1 MEFLGKMVKKEFKGF
16 GVFDGVVDSYDSS
29 TGFFKILYEDGD
41 SEEADFSEVARLVAE
56 AAAVSTSGDPI
67 PALVKRVG
75 RKPKRRRRNL
85 RDPGKDSENLVADC
99 SLEQRNLEAIGRG
112 LGGDFVNEI
121 CVSANGDVNDNGLD
135 LNRGLNFDDGVE
147 KIETRGY
154 IDLNLTV
161 VNDEFDEDVEKG
173 KKERNFDL
181 NLGLSDEIGLNE
193 IVDNEVCVGPG
204 EELQNGGGAA
214 CQSMNMPD
222 SVVVVDA
229 NHENSYRACVMK
241 LEDSCPDVVAPSPCE
256 DGNAGRRKRR
266 KVARN
271 LTSPTETV
279 LRRSARRAKAVA
291 LNECHSSRVM
301 SSDGANDL
309 SMSGVTD
316 ESEEKPKAMDLGRP
330 REPWVLPPKI
340 ELPPSSTNLN
350 LEGIPVLDLF
360 FVYSCLRS
368 FSTLLYLS
376 PFELED
382 LVAALKSRVSN
393 LLIDFIHVSI
403 LQTLRRHLEFLA
415 NEGSESASTCL
426 RNLNWDLL
434 DVITWPM
441 FMVEYLL
448 IHGSGLKPGSSL
460 DQLNLFDGEYYGQ
473 PAKVKV
479 ELLRRLCDDVIEVEA
494 TRSELSKRMVM
505 ADCTAEVDRAINND
519 LYRKRRVSSGARG
532 DTGFSENMAEEAADG
547 NSDECCLCKM
557 DGNLICCDGCPAA
570 YHTKCVGIVSSLL
583 PEGEWYC
590 PECMV
595 GKFILGTKPQK
606 LVRGADLLGIDPYG
620 RLYFSCFNYLLVS
633 DSNDA
638 ESSFNYY
645 HKDDLGAV
653 IQLLRS
659 YDILYECIL
668 NAISQQ
674 WGIPT
679 NLHEPKSSSEGS
691 AEVLQS
697 NQLTPNSPRPGSSEI
712 ADQDMVTNSISACKQ
727 RKRNR
732 SSAGRRRSVPKTKEE
747 DLIQGHSGDIYV
759 NCYSFARTASSV
771 VEDLLRKPSD
781 KLNADIPKTEEEII
795 SIQSKF
801 ILRKSTKFCWPTIQD
816 VDVSRQ
822 KEKCGW
828 CYCCRFPVEGRE
840 CLFSFVSKSPVAEGL
855 KSEVDAVMLKKN
867 KKGHIIDVICY
878 VLYMEQRLRGLLLG
892 PFLSPSYGELWR
904 KSVVKASD
912 VSSLKRQLLML
923 ESSLHPLALS
933 ADWWKH
939 VDSVATMGS
948 ASHFVANLRATS
960 KNGIS
965 RRKGRY
971 GDSEI
976 KSLVAAGGL
985 CLFWWRGGKVSH
997 SLFNWKVVPRSLAL
1011 KAARNAGRIK
1021 IPGIQYPDG
1030 SENARR
1036 SRHVAW
1042 RAAVETSTSLEQLA
1056 LQVRELDMFL
1066 RWDDI
1071 ENTHP
1076 HSILD
1081 KETTKSIRL
1090 FKKAIIRRKCVEGT
1104 LVKYLLDFG
1113 KRRSVPDVVIKHGI
1127 KVEDP
1132 SGEKKK
1138 YWLDESYVPLH
1149 LLKSFEERRVTR
1161 KVTKTN
1167 SSKAR
1172 KSGKSMKKPL
1182 KEKGFD
1188 YLFSRAERADSHQ
1201 CGHCNKHVP
1210 ISEAVSCQHCNG
1222 FFHKRHVTRS
1232 SEAIASESKYTCHR
1246 CRAGNQ
1252 AKNDSKQGK
1261 QKWGKLQNV
1270 KNLKVGSRGR
1280 LAKLRA
1286 KAREKGK
1293 TLSSSG
1299 SVLSGNNKKVQ
1310 YHKKQ
1315 SLQENANV
1323 SFGMTLRR
1331 SARKATCAPVQSN
1344 SSAGRKKRKRKRNKS
1359 RNVAAKETQKST
1371 TCQKRSIRAVHS
1383 FWLNG
1388 LLFSKKPNDERV
1400 VHFKRRKLLVPSE
1413 FSAGT
1418 DDPPK
1423 CSLCS
1428 GRGFVSASMY
1438 IACEICGDWFHG
1450 DAFGLNKRNLGCVIG
1465 FKCHVCRERSPPVCP
1480 FYDISGGRNELR
1492 IQNVQGSLQE
1502 VWVEKE
1508 TNCVLDMHSN
1518 EVSPTGEDPFGKFE
1532 TVDNCAANVDCD
1544 MSPILDSE
1552 LRAQNGSLDS
1562 QKVIA
1567 NTIESQ
1573 QSGDKTD
1580 LSSGHLQEFPPDD
1593 ASAGCLDSQRLPPNS
1608 VKNLDQVESPLVDPT
1623 SGIQNGSPA
1632 AREEVTA
1639 NEIESQS
1646 GNRAD
1651 LSADCAQEF
1660 CSGDVSLGHI
1670 GVQSVEIFSGSLIH
1684 VETMILDPQLR
1695 VENGSPGT
1703 EVILDV
1709 IDGQTGNVE
1718 ADFSSDHIQVSHCDG
1733 VSLVCSEVQTVQNSV
1748 GNLDQ
1753 MRTSILDSDLRVEN
1767 GLLASKEFTSNATE
1781 IESQIRDL
1789 KADLSTAC
1797 VQKFQSN
1804 DGFLNSIE
1812 VQTEPNSVANLDQIK
1827 TPTLDSELTVE
1838 NGSPNRKEVVSNA
1851 IESKKV
1857 YVQGDELLEE
1867 TKGAK

>member
-1 MEFLGKMVKKEFKGF
+1 MEFLGKMVKKEFEGF

-41 SEEADFSEVARLVAE
+41 SEEADISEVARLVAE

-85 RDPGKDSENLVADC
+85 RDPGKDSENLAADC
-99 SLEQRNLEAIGRG
+99 SLEQRNLEAIEQG
-112 LGGDFVNEI
+112 LGGNFVNEI
-121 CVSANGDVNDNGLD
+121 CVSANGNVNDNGLD

-147 KIETRGY
+147 KVETRGY

-181 NLGLSDEIGLNE
+181 NLGLSDEIGVNE

-204 EELQNGGGAA
+204 EELQNGGGVA

-229 NHENSYRACVMK
+229 NHENSYRAGVMK
-241 LEDSCPDVVAPSPCE
+241 LEESCPDVVALSPCE
-256 DGNAGRRKRR
+256 DGNASRRKRR

-291 LNECHSSRVM
+291 LNECYSSRVM

-316 ESEEKPKAMDLGRP
+316 ESEEKPKAVDLGRP

-340 ELPPSSTNLN
+340 ELPLSSTNLN

-426 RNLNWDLL
+426 RNMNWDLL

-441 FMVEYLL
+441 FMIEYLL

-460 DQLNLFDGEYYGQ
+460 DQLNLFDGEYYSQ
-473 PAKVKV
+473 PAKVKL

-505 ADCTAEVDRAINND
+505 SDCTVEVDRAINND
-519 LYRKRRVSSGARG
+519 LYRKRRVSSGAHG
-532 DTGFSENMAEEAADG
+532 DTGCSENMAEEVADG

-570 YHTKCVGIVSSLL
+570 YHTKCVGIISSLL

-595 GKFILGTKPQK
+595 GKFNLGTKPQK
-606 LVRGADLLGIDPYG
+606 LIRGADLLGIDPYG
-620 RLYFSCFNYLLVS
+620 RS

-659 YDILYECIL
+659 YDILYESIL

-691 AEVLQS
+691 PEVLQS
-697 NQLTPNSPRPGSSEI
+697 NQLTINSPRPGSSEI
-712 ADQDMVTNSISACKQ
+712 ADQDMVTNGISACKQ

-732 SSAGRRRSVPKTKEE
+732 SSAGRHRSVPKTKEE

-771 VEDLLRKPSD
+771 VEELLRKPSD
-781 KLNADIPKTEEEII
+781 KLNVDIPKTEEEII

-867 KKGHIIDVICY
+867 KKGHIIDVICC

-912 VSSLKRQLLML
+912 VSSLKRQLLTVKVEFFTFWKVEL
-923 ESSLHPLALS
+923 ESSLHPLAVS

-985 CLFWWRGGKVSH
+985 CLFWWRGGKVSR

-1042 RAAVETSTSLEQLA
+1042 RAAVETCTSLEQLA

-1138 YWLDESYVPLH
+1138 YWLDESYVPLN
-1149 LLKSFEERRVTR
+1149 LLKSFEERRITR

-1210 ISEAVSCQHCNG
+1210 IRSILVHWQDGCLGSEDQV
-1222 FFHKRHVTRS
+1222 
-1232 SEAIASESKYTCHR
+1232 
-1246 CRAGNQ
+1246 
-1252 AKNDSKQGK
+1252 D
-1261 QKWGKLQNV
+1261 
-1270 KNLKVGSRGR
+1270 SRGR

-1286 KAREKGK
+1286 KARERGK

-1323 SFGMTLRR
+1323 SSGMTLRR
-1331 SARKATCAPVQSN
+1331 SARKATYAPVQSN

-1371 TCQKRSIRAVHS
+1371 CCQKRSIRAVHS
-1383 FWLNG
+1383 FWVNG

-1438 IACEICGDWFHG
+1438 IACEICGACFFSADWFHG
-1450 DAFGLNKRNLGCVIG
+1450 DAFGLNKGNLGCVIG

-1480 FYDISGGRNELR
+1480 FYNISGGRNELR
-1492 IQNVQGSLQE
+1492 TQNVQGSLEE
-1502 VWVEKE
+1502 VWVQKE
-1508 TNCVLDMHSN
+1508 TDCVLDMHSN
-1518 EVSPTGEDPFGKFE
+1518 EVSPTVEDPFRKFE
-1532 TVDNCAANVDCD
+1532 TVDNCATNVDCD
-1544 MSPILDSE
+1544 MTPILHSE

-1573 QSGDKTD
+1573 SGDATD

-1593 ASAGCLDSQRLPPNS
+1593 ASVGCLDSQRVPNS
-1608 VKNLDQVESPLVDPT
+1608 VKNLDQVKSPLVDPT
-1623 SGIQNGSPA
+1623 SGVQNGSPA

-1670 GVQSVEIFSGSLIH
+1670 GVQSVEIFSGSLNH
-1684 VETMILDPQLR
+1684 VKSMILDSQLR
-1695 VENGSPGT
+1695 VENGPPPGT

-1718 ADFSSDHIQVSHCDG
+1718 ADFSSDHIQVSLCDG
-1733 VSLVCSEVQTVQNSV
+1733 VSLGCSEVQTVQNSV

-1753 MRTSILDSDLRVEN
+1753 MRTPILDSDLRVEN

-1781 IESQIRDL
+1781 IESQIRDSN
-1789 KADLSTAC
+1789 ADLSTAC
-1797 VQKFQSN
+1797 VQKFQSS
-1804 DGFLNSIE
+1804 DGFLNCIE
-1812 VQTEPNSVANLDQIK
+1812 VQTEPNSDGNLDQIK
-1827 TPTLDSELTVE
+1827 TPTLHSELKVE

-1867 TKGAK
+1867 PKEAKCISFNTTMPICGSVFRCNGCKES